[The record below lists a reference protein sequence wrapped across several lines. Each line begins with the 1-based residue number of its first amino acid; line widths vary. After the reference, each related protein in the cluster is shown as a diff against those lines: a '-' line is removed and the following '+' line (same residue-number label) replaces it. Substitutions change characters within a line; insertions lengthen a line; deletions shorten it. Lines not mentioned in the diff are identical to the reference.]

1 MSEKMQ
7 IEIDRAVNKFTPP
20 MEVGGGFLTREEY
33 AKLARMAVTDGT
45 FIGWSHAENMTRERM
60 QRKIDALEHE
70 LTILRERVKEVE
82 MELLAAQK

>member
-45 FIGWSHAENMTRERM
+45 FIGWTHAENMTRERM
-60 QRKIDALEHE
+60 QRKITDLEQE
-70 LTILRERVKEVE
+70 ITILRDRVKEVE

>member
-1 MSEKMQ
+1 MQ
-7 IEIDRAVNKFTPP
+7 IEIDRVVGKMTPS
-20 MEVGGGFLTREEY
+20 MEVGAALMSRQDISTLVRQ
-33 AKLARMAVTDGT
+33 AVTDGT
-45 FIGWSHAENMTRERM
+45 FIGWTHAENMTRERM

>member
-1 MSEKMQ
+1 MSQTMQ
-7 IEIDRAVNKFTPP
+7 IEIDRVVGKMTPS
-20 MEVGGGFLTREEY
+20 MEVGAALMSRQDISTLVRQ
-33 AKLARMAVTDGT
+33 AVTDGT
-45 FIGWSHAENMTRERM
+45 FIGWTHAENMTRERM